1 MRFYKLSF
9 HSALHV
15 DSRGSGEP
23 ETAEEFIRS
32 DTLSGALCL
41 SWNTVFQEADAG
53 FFMNPPFRLSS
64 AFPFIGDLLL
74 YPAPAWRIWAE
85 DLDEADRKR
94 FKSVRWL
101 APAVF
106 ERVLDGK
113 KIGPAEI
120 EILPGGVALTPEEA
134 DAAPVLR
141 EVQAWAMSERQRVSV
156 DRLGVGDG
164 GLFFF
169 ALQFFRP
176 DAGLWF
182 LANMDDADAGRFR
195 AALDY
200 LGDTGIGADRN
211 SGLGHFRVAED
222 EVYSPPAGRNRNGYT
237 TLSLF
242 NPDGREDLG
251 KLIGTSA
258 YRLTTRSGWIT
269 GATVGRPP
277 IRVFA
282 EGSYFSARPKG
293 RVVEMLNP
301 SARERFEL
309 PINHGAPRDF
319 RAVFLPCAEPPCL
332 KEVSR

>member
-1 MRFYKLSF
+1 MRYYKLSF

-41 SWNTVFQEADAG
+41 SWSTIFGETNPE
-53 FFMNPPFRLSS
+53 FFMDPPFRVSS
-64 AFPFIGDLLL
+64 AFPFIGDFLF
-74 YPAPAWRIWAE
+74 YPAPAWRIWAG
-85 DLDEADRKR
+85 DLVGADRKR

-101 APAVF
+101 SQGVF
-106 ERVLDGK
+106 DRLLDGQ
-113 KIGPAEI
+113 EI
-120 EILPGGVALTPEEA
+120 TSGEIDILPGGAALTFEEFETAPELKEA
-134 DAAPVLR
+134 R
-141 EVQAWAMSERQRVSV
+141 AWAMSERQRVSV

-169 ALQFFRP
+169 ALQFFAP
-176 DAGLWF
+176 SAGLWF
-182 LANMDDADAGRFR
+182 VAGMDEAEAGRFR
-195 AALDY
+195 GALDF

-242 NPDGREDLG
+242 NPGSKEDLDR
-251 KLIGTSA
+251 LLNPSA

-269 GATVGRPP
+269 GATIGRPP

-282 EGSYFSARPKG
+282 EGSYFSVKPKG
-293 RVVEMLNP
+293 RVVEMLNQ
-301 SARERFEL
+301 SVRERFEL
-309 PINHGAPRDF
+309 PIDHGAPRDF